1 MVDTAYDSSL
11 MSLFLILSI
20 LIFAGLG
27 WCFLS
32 SCMGAPLLRSI
43 SDLWNV
49 MVLSSSVTD
58 TASSRRRRAL
68 GEDNV
73 WEMTDYRRGP

>member
-1 MVDTAYDSSL
+1 MTL
-11 MSLFLILSI
+11 LFVLVL

-32 SCMGAPLLRSI
+32 SCMGTPLLQSL
-43 SDLWNV
+43 SELWNL
-49 MVLSSSVTD
+49 MVLSASASD
-58 TASSRRRRAL
+58 TTSSRRRRAL
-68 GEDNV
+68 GEDNM

>member
-1 MVDTAYDSSL
+1 MVETGYDSSL
-11 MSLFLILSI
+11 MTLLFVLAI

-32 SCMGAPLLRSI
+32 SCMGTPLLRSL
-43 SDLWNV
+43 SDLWNL
-49 MVLSSSVTD
+49 MVLSGSVTD

-68 GEDNV
+68 GEDNI